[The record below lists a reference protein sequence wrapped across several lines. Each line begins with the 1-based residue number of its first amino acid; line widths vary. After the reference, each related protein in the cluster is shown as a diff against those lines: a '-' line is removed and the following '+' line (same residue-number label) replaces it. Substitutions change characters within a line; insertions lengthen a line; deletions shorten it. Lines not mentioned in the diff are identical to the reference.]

1 MKDIENQQDLQDL
14 VNRFYQKVV
23 QDELISFFFTDI
35 AKVDW
40 DLHLPKMYLF
50 WETLL
55 FGNVAYKGNPMAVH
69 FPINRISA
77 MEKKHFDRWIQLW
90 TQTVDENFEGETASQ
105 AKSKARNIAQLMAYK
120 METAR
125 KLAD

>member
-1 MKDIENQQDLQDL
+1 MKDIENQKDIQHL
-14 VNRFYQKVV
+14 VNQFYQKVTE
-23 QDELISFFFTDI
+23 DELIGFFFNEI

-40 DLHLPKMYLF
+40 ELHLPKMYQF

-55 FGNVAYKGNPMAVH
+55 FGNIAYKGNPMAVH
-69 FPINRISA
+69 FPINQRVA
-77 MEKKHFDRWIQLW
+77 MEKKHFDRWILLW
-90 TQTVDENFEGETASQ
+90 TKTVEENFEGEIASQ